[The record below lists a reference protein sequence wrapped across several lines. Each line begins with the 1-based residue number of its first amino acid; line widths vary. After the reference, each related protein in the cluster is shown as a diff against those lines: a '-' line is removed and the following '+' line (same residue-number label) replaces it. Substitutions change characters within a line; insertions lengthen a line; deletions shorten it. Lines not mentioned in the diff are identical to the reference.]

1 MFKDLCAGS
10 RALEELR
17 QRDAV
22 ITHLANPNCNKVT
35 CLFVG
40 EVVRVQKYDCQK
52 TGVQGLSE
60 KKGLFDEEVGV
71 LQKKLKVYRQGVRLR
86 W

>member
-1 MFKDLCAGS
+1 M
-10 RALEELR
+10 EELR

-40 EVVRVQKYDCQK
+40 EVVRVQ
-52 TGVQGLSE
+52 
-60 KKGLFDEEVGV
+60 EEEA
-71 LQKKLKVYRQGVRLR
+71 
-86 W
+86 